1 MFLQILG
8 RVGLSVS
15 YGYTSWDFPGGPVV
29 RTSPSSARGAGS
41 IPGQGAKISRV
52 VVQSLSCV
60 QLFKTP

>member
-1 MFLQILG
+1 MFLQTLG
-8 RVGLSVS
+8 WVGLSVS
-15 YGYTSWDFPGGPVV
+15 YEYTSWDFPGDSVV

-60 QLFKTP
+60 QLFMTP